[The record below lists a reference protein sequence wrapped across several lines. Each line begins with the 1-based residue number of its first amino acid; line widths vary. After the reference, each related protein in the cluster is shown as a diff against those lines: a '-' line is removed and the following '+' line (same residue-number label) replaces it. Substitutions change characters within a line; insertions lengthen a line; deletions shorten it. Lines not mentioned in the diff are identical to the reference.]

1 MQNKNE
7 SFDINKNRKKP
18 IQLELFPN
26 MIKAEIVNALSINPK
41 NLYNKNNRRVELK
54 DPKEIDPVDCNI
66 W

>member
-7 SFDINKNRKKP
+7 SFDINKNRKEP

-26 MIKAEIVNALSINPK
+26 MIKAEIANALSINPK
-41 NLYNKNNRRVELK
+41 NLYDKNNRRVELK

>member
-1 MQNKNE
+1 MHNKNK
-7 SFDINKNRKKP
+7 SFDINKNRKEP

-26 MIKAEIVNALSINPK
+26 RIKAEIVNALSISPK
-41 NLYNKNNRRVELK
+41 NLYDKNNRRVELE